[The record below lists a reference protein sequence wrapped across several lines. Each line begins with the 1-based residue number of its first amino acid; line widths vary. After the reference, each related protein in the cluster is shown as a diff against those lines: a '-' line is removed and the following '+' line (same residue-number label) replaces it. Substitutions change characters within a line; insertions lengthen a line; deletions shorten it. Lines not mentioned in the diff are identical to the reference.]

1 MSHIPLRAKHLR
13 AYQVGDGILVLHQP
27 SAALH
32 ALEGLGCWLLLGM
45 DQGLS
50 VQQLQVEYHH
60 TYPERSIPTPDWQ
73 AMLAAIA
80 PLFTDT
86 GQAAYREEY
95 AAILAQ
101 PPRPPVQ
108 TKPTVCFQLNGLN
121 FQVLSDSP
129 TLLTALHEL
138 EPGETLQGNL
148 SLPIHCQFEIRHDI
162 TLSTYHITCNGQLLT
177 QQVPFDGLLPLL
189 MDYIQIL
196 AYQSQEYLLAIHAAA
211 VVKDGVAL
219 ILPGV
224 SGSGKSTLCVSL
236 VEQGFECY
244 SDELAVLT
252 YPAGHLQPLTLPMA
266 VKTGSWALLES
277 AWPILT
283 QAPVWQRP
291 DGRQLKYIPLPHKAR
306 PTNPAAIRQQYVV
319 FPHYDPNVS
328 QASLKPLSPIHLLKR
343 LATAGYQIKRHLDA
357 NKVEHLINFANHT
370 PAYALHYANLAQ
382 AHAYLAQLYE

>member
-1 MSHIPLRAKHLR
+1 MIIPLHSQHIR
-13 AYQVGDGILVLHQP
+13 AYPAGDDLIVLHQP
-27 SAALH
+27 SGSLH
-32 ALEGLGCWLLLGM
+32 AVEGLGCWLFLGL

-50 VQQLQVEYHH
+50 EQQLLAEYRKA
-60 TYPERSIPTPDWQ
+60 YPADAIPETQWS
-73 AMLAAIA
+73 AMLAEIM
-80 PLFTDT
+80 PLFDT
-86 GQAAYREEY
+86 QAGQTVYHEEFS
-95 AAILAQ
+95 AVLQSVPIASHAQ
-101 PPRPPVQ
+101 EA
-108 TKPTVCFQLNGLN
+108 VCFHLNGLG
-121 FQVLSDSP
+121 FEVSCDAPALLAVLRELAPGERLSQDDRSP
-129 TLLTALHEL
+129 T
-138 EPGETLQGNL
+138 
-148 SLPIHCQFEIRHDI
+148 IRCQFEIRQN
-162 TLSTYHITCNGQLLT
+162 TAETTYHITCNGQLLT

-244 SDELAVLT
+244 SDELAILT
-252 YPAGHLQPLTLPMA
+252 YPSAHLQPLTLPMA

-277 AWPILT
+277 AWPVLT

-291 DGRQLKYIPLPHKAR
+291 DGRQLKYIPLPHQAR

-328 QASLKPLSPIHLLKR
+328 QASLKPLNPIHLLKR

-370 PAYALHYANLAQ
+370 PAYTLHYANLAQ